1 MQKIASILLQAY
13 LRRNP
18 VYVRLNQFNFLSQYS
33 WLQNVL
39 EELRPELFPEL
50 APSAELADAP
60 IESGLGEPRLDEL
73 HELLGRT
80 IRGPKGT
87 YKLEAWLGDRG
98 RGQLFAG
105 TWIEAQQAVAIQV
118 YGLRVATDPVTGQ
131 PDQVTA
137 AQSRLRT
144 FADQAVLKLADG
156 RVQDFRV
163 VRSLDAIA
171 DDHPLQSAD
180 WTIYPSYLV
189 TEPTAIAPTL
199 RTYLT
204 GPIAPRLAR
213 QAIGQ
218 LLQSLDFIHRQKF
231 VFGSGQIQP
240 GFVHGNLSLDSV
252 HWTEAQSG
260 YPYLYLSDLRLWER
274 CSLSLG
280 HALPS
285 IQATPEL
292 IQTDLA
298 AVGQIGWSLLT
309 GQLTGQ
315 LTGPPI
321 GQPIGQPAS
330 TSGSEAE
337 TWPQV
342 DVAFE
347 ALLQRLIGVGPPFNQ
362 AEEAR
367 LALLKLPVEGG
378 TGQLG
383 PASAAVPVIPA
394 RKFPWAAL
402 LAGLAAI
409 GGLSWLL
416 LRRPGLA
423 EAQKLPIVCC
433 LKDVSAVPEGDFVYS
448 AVENGTWRSVIKQA
462 DLLQRGQTLTD
473 VLGRAQEKL
482 SLRYQPAPTVAEAI
496 GQVQAGQADF
506 AVVPLLDSL
515 ASSNSSSPSS
525 LSPTSLRSTLPS
537 DVIAQPI
544 AYDGLAVV
552 VNFSYANRQN
562 SLPMALDG
570 QIDLD
575 RLRRLYTDATLQ
587 DWQPLTRG
595 LPWIARSQLLLKRY
609 LPENPDVLALFETR
623 VLKSPLDQVVV
634 DNPQDVAE
642 ADRRSPTPV
651 LPMFR
656 QIIRDF
662 ETEDERDPQGQLQ
675 RRKTGAIAISSISQ
689 IRGQCSVY
697 PLAIAQDRQAPVQ
710 PLLLREGRAI
720 GLADDLCDRKGSF
733 SPDVKAFQTG
743 RYPLAYPIAIVYPA
757 DNRRSAQ
764 GRKFA
769 ELMVTREGQRLLA
782 DAGLVPL
789 EEPVAPAAK
798 EGKTRP

>member
-18 VYVRLNQFNFLSQYS
+18 IYVRLNQFNFLSQYS

-39 EELRPELFPEL
+39 EELRPELFPEM
-50 APSAELADAP
+50 APSGELADAP
-60 IESGLGEPRLDEL
+60 IDSGLGELRLDEL

-80 IRGPKGT
+80 IRGLKGT
-87 YKLEAWLGDRG
+87 YKLDAWLGDRG

-105 TWIEAQQAVAIQV
+105 TWIEAQQPVAIKV
-118 YGLRVATDPVTGQ
+118 YGLRVATDPVTGK

-156 RVQDFRV
+156 RSQDFRV

-231 VFGSGQIQP
+231 VFGSGQVQA
-240 GFVHGNLSLDSV
+240 GFVHGNLNLDSV

-274 CSLSLG
+274 CSVPLAT
-280 HALPS
+280 ALPS
-285 IQATPEL
+285 IQVTPEL

-309 GQLTGQ
+309 GQL
-315 LTGPPI
+315 I
-321 GQPIGQPAS
+321 GQPMGQPLGQPDS
-330 TSGSEAE
+330 TSGSESE
-337 TWPQV
+337 TWPHV

-347 ALLQRLIGVGPPFNQ
+347 ALLQRLIGVGPRFNQ

-367 LALLKLPVEGG
+367 LALLKLPIEGG

-383 PASAAVPVIPA
+383 PVSAAAPVIPS

-482 SLRYQPAPTVAEAI
+482 SLRYQPAPTVAAAI

-515 ASSNSSSPSS
+515 YSSTSSSPNS
-525 LSPTSLRSTLPS
+525 LNSKLPS

-575 RLRRLYTDATLQ
+575 RLRRLYTDATIQ
-587 DWQPLTRG
+587 DWQPLTQG
-595 LPWIARSQLLLKRY
+595 LLPWMARSQLLLKRY
-609 LPENPDVLALFETR
+609 LPENPDVLAMFETR
-623 VLKSPLDQVVV
+623 VLKVPLDQVVV
-634 DNPQDVAE
+634 DNPQDIAE

-662 ETEDERDPQGQLQ
+662 ETEDGRDPQGQLQ
-675 RRKTGAIAISSISQ
+675 RRKTGSIAISSISQ

-697 PLAIAQDRQAPVQ
+697 PLAIAQPHQTPVQ

-743 RYPLAYPIAIVYPA
+743 RYPLAYRIAVVYPA

-789 EEPVAPAAK
+789 EEPIAPIKK
-798 EGKTRP
+798 EGKNQP

>member
-39 EELRPELFPEL
+39 EDLRPELFPEL
-50 APSAELADAP
+50 APSGQLADAP
-60 IESGLGEPRLDEL
+60 IESGLGDPHLDEL

-80 IRGPKGT
+80 IRGLKGT

-98 RGQLFAG
+98 RGQLFTG
-105 TWIEAQQAVAIQV
+105 TWIEAQQPVAIKV
-118 YGLRVATDPVTGQ
+118 YGLRVAMDPVTGK

-137 AQSRLRT
+137 AQTRLRT
-144 FADQAVLKLADG
+144 FADQAVLQLADG
-156 RVQDFRV
+156 RSQDFRV

-171 DDHPLQSAD
+171 DDHPIQRAD

-189 TEPTAIAPTL
+189 TESTAIAPSL
-199 RTYLT
+199 RVQLLGGAIT
-204 GPIAPRLAR
+204 PRLAR

-218 LLQSLDFIHRQKF
+218 ILQSLDFIHRQKF
-231 VFGSGQIQP
+231 VFGSGQIQS
-240 GFVHGNLSLDSV
+240 GVVHGNLSLDSV
-252 HWTEAQSG
+252 HWTEAQLG

-274 CSLSLG
+274 CSLPLG
-280 HALPS
+280 TALPS
-285 IQATPEL
+285 IHATAEL
-292 IQTDLA
+292 IQADLA

-315 LTGPPI
+315 PI
-321 GQPIGQPAS
+321 GQPIGQSVLANGLEPQ
-330 TSGSEAE
+330 EV
-337 TWPQV
+337 WPQE
-342 DVAFE
+342 DIAFE
-347 ALLQRLIGVGPPFNQ
+347 ALLQRLLGVGPRFNQ

-367 LALLKLPVEGG
+367 LALLRLPVEGG

-383 PASAAVPVIPA
+383 LASGAAA
-394 RKFPWAAL
+394 TTRSSKLPWAAL
-402 LAGLAAI
+402 LAALAAI

-473 VLGRAQEKL
+473 VLGRAQEKI
-482 SLRYQPAPTVAEAI
+482 SLRYQPAPTVAAAI

-506 AVVPLLDSL
+506 AVVPLLDRVV
-515 ASSNSSSPSS
+515 SSNSSSSNS
-525 LSPTSLRSTLPS
+525 LSPNLPS
-537 DVIAQPI
+537 DVISQPI

-562 SLPMALDG
+562 SLPIALDG

-575 RLRRLYTDATLQ
+575 RVRRLYTDTTLQ

-595 LPWIARSQLLLKRY
+595 LLPWTARSQLLLKRY
-609 LPENPDVLALFETR
+609 LPDNPDVLTIFETQ
-623 VLKSPLDQVVV
+623 VLKAPLDQVVV
-634 DNPQDVAE
+634 DSPQDA
-642 ADRRSPTPV
+642 AAGDRRSPTPI

-662 ETEDERDPQGQLQ
+662 ETEDGRDPQGQLQ
-675 RRKTGAIAISSISQ
+675 RRKTGSIAISSISQ
-689 IRGQCSVY
+689 VRGQCSVY
-697 PLAIAQDRQAPVQ
+697 PLAIAQARQSPVQ
-710 PLLLREGRAI
+710 PLLLKEGRPVS
-720 GLADDLCDRKGSF
+720 LADDLCDRKGSYV
-733 SPDVKAFQTG
+733 PDVKAFQSG
-743 RYPLAYPIAIVYPA
+743 RYPLAYRIAVIYPA

-769 ELMVTREGQRLLA
+769 ELMVTREGQRLLT

-789 EEPVAPAAK
+789 EEPLVPAVK
-798 EGKTRP
+798 EGKK

>member
-50 APSAELADAP
+50 APSTELADGPIDAP
-60 IESGLGEPRLDEL
+60 DPDELRLDE

-80 IRGPKGT
+80 IRGLNGT
-87 YKLEAWLGDRG
+87 YKLDTWLGDRG
-98 RGQLFAG
+98 RGQLFGG
-105 TWIEAQQAVAIQV
+105 TWVEAQQPVAIKV
-118 YGLRVATDPVTGQ
+118 YGLRVEKDRVTGEPGQ
-131 PDQVTA
+131 STA
-137 AQSRLRT
+137 AKGRLRA
-144 FADQAVLKLADG
+144 FADQAVLQLADG
-156 RVQDFRV
+156 RKPDFRV

-171 DDHPLQSAD
+171 DDHPID
-180 WTIYPSYLV
+180 RPNWTIYPSYLV
-189 TEPTAIAPTL
+189 IEPTALAPSL
-199 RTYLT
+199 RAYLT
-204 GPIAPRLAR
+204 RPIAPRMVR

-240 GFVHGNLSLDSV
+240 GFVHGNLSLDSLL
-252 HWTEAQSG
+252 WTETESG

-274 CSLSLG
+274 CSLPLG
-280 HALPS
+280 ETLPS
-285 IQATPEL
+285 VQATAEL
-292 IQTDLA
+292 IQADLV

-309 GQLTGQ
+309 GQ
-315 LTGPPI
+315 
-321 GQPIGQPAS
+321 PAS
-330 TSGSEAE
+330 ANRLESQEA
-337 TWPQV
+337 WPQV
-342 DVAFE
+342 DIAFE
-347 ALLQRLIGVGPPFNQ
+347 ALLQRLVGVGPRFSQ

-367 LALLKLPVEGG
+367 LALLRLPVASG

-383 PASAAVPVIPA
+383 PVSGLAPVP
-394 RKFPWAAL
+394 RSSKLPWAAL
-402 LAGLAAI
+402 LAGLVAL

-416 LRRPGLA
+416 LRRPGTA

-433 LKDVSAVPEGDFVYS
+433 LKDVNAVPEGDFVYS

-482 SLRYQPAPTVAEAI
+482 TLRYQPAETVAAAI
-496 GQVQAGQADF
+496 GQVQSGQADF
-506 AVVPLLDSL
+506 AVVPLLNQL
-515 ASSNSSSPSS
+515 SSTNLSNPNSSGPNTN
-525 LSPTSLRSTLPS
+525 PPNLPS

-552 VNFSYANRQN
+552 VNFSYANRQS
-562 SLPMALDG
+562 SLPIALDG

-575 RLRRLYTDATLQ
+575 RLRRLYTDSSLQ
-587 DWQPLTRG
+587 DWQPLTQGR
-595 LPWIARSQLLLKRY
+595 LPWTARSQLLLKRY
-609 LPENPDVLALFETR
+609 LPDNPDVLAMFESR
-623 VLKSPLDQVVV
+623 VLKGPLNQVVV
-634 DNPQDVAE
+634 DSPQDAAV
-642 ADRRSPTPV
+642 ADRRSPTPA

-662 ETEDERDPQGQLQ
+662 ETEDGRDPQGQLQ
-675 RRKTGAIAISSISQ
+675 RRKTGSIAISSISQ
-689 IRGQCSVY
+689 VRGQCSVY
-697 PLAIAQDRQAPVQ
+697 PLAIAEARQAPVQ
-710 PLLLREGRAI
+710 PLVLKEGRPV
-720 GLADDLCDRKGSF
+720 GLTDDLCDRKGSYI
-733 SPDVKAFQTG
+733 PDVKAFQTG
-743 RYPLAYPIAIVYPA
+743 RYPLAYRLAVIYPA

-789 EEPVAPAAK
+789 EEPLAPVAK
-798 EGKTRP
+798 ESKN

>member
-50 APSAELADAP
+50 VPSGELADAP
-60 IESGLGEPRLDEL
+60 IESGLAGPRLDEL

-80 IRGPKGT
+80 IRGLKGT
-87 YKLEAWLGDRG
+87 YKLETWLGDRG
-98 RGQLFAG
+98 RGQLFSG
-105 TWIEAQQAVAIQV
+105 TWIEAQQPVAIKV
-118 YGLRVATDPVTGQ
+118 YGLRVATDPVTGK

-144 FADQAVLKLADG
+144 FADQAVLQLADG
-156 RVQDFRV
+156 RSQDFRV

-189 TEPTAIAPTL
+189 TEPTAISPSL
-199 RTYLT
+199 RDQLLG

-218 LLQSLDFIHRQKF
+218 ILQSLDFIHRQKF

-274 CSLSLG
+274 CSLPLAMS
-280 HALPS
+280 LPS
-285 IQATPEL
+285 IQVTPEL
-292 IQTDLA
+292 IQIDLA
-298 AVGQIGWSLLT
+298 AAGQIGWSLLT
-309 GQLTGQ
+309 GQLIGQ
-315 LTGPPI
+315 PT
-321 GQPIGQPAS
+321 GQPIGQSVPAN
-330 TSGSEAE
+330 GLDPQEA
-337 TWPQV
+337 WPQV

-383 PASAAVPVIPA
+383 PALVAAPV
-394 RKFPWAAL
+394 RSSKLPWAVL

-482 SLRYQPAPTVAEAI
+482 SLHYQPAPTVAAAI
-496 GQVQAGQADF
+496 GQVQSGQADF
-506 AVVPLLDSL
+506 AVVPLLDRLS
-515 ASSNSSSPSS
+515 SSNSSGPNS
-525 LSPTSLRSTLPS
+525 LNSKLPS

-562 SLPMALDG
+562 SLPIALDG

-595 LPWIARSQLLLKRY
+595 LLPWMARSQLLLKRY
-609 LPENPDVLALFETR
+609 LPENPDVLAMFETR
-623 VLKSPLDQVVV
+623 VLKVPLDQVVV

-662 ETEDERDPQGQLQ
+662 ETEDRRDPQGQLQ

-697 PLAIAQDRQAPVQ
+697 PLAIAQARQAPVQ

-733 SPDVKAFQTG
+733 SPDVKAFQSG
-743 RYPLAYPIAIVYPA
+743 RYPLAYRIAVVYPA

-769 ELMVTREGQRLLA
+769 ELMVTREGQRLLT

-789 EEPVAPAAK
+789 EEPVAPVAK
-798 EGKTRP
+798 EGKNRP

>member
-50 APSAELADAP
+50 VPSGELADAP
-60 IESGLGEPRLDEL
+60 IESGLAGPRLDEL

-80 IRGPKGT
+80 IRGLKGT

-98 RGQLFAG
+98 RGQLFSG
-105 TWIEAQQAVAIQV
+105 TWIEAQQPVAIKV
-118 YGLRVATDPVTGQ
+118 YGLRVATDPVTGK

-144 FADQAVLKLADG
+144 FADQAVLQLADG
-156 RVQDFRV
+156 RSQDFRV

-189 TEPTAIAPTL
+189 TEPTAISPSL
-199 RTYLT
+199 RDQLLG

-218 LLQSLDFIHRQKF
+218 ILQSLDFIHRQKF

-274 CSLSLG
+274 CSLPLAMS
-280 HALPS
+280 LPS
-285 IQATPEL
+285 IQVTPEL
-292 IQTDLA
+292 IQIDLA
-298 AVGQIGWSLLT
+298 AAGQIGWSLLT
-309 GQLTGQ
+309 GQLIGQ
-315 LTGPPI
+315 PT
-321 GQPIGQPAS
+321 GQPIGQSVPAN
-330 TSGSEAE
+330 GLDPQEA
-337 TWPQV
+337 WPQV

-383 PASAAVPVIPA
+383 PALVAAPV
-394 RKFPWAAL
+394 RSSKLPWAVL

-482 SLRYQPAPTVAEAI
+482 SLHYQPAPTVAAAI
-496 GQVQAGQADF
+496 GQVQSGQADF
-506 AVVPLLDSL
+506 AVVPLLDRLS
-515 ASSNSSSPSS
+515 SSNSSGPNS
-525 LSPTSLRSTLPS
+525 LNSKLPS

-562 SLPMALDG
+562 SLPIALDG

-595 LPWIARSQLLLKRY
+595 LLPWMARSQLLLKRY
-609 LPENPDVLALFETR
+609 LPENPDVLAMFETR
-623 VLKSPLDQVVV
+623 VLKVPLDQVVV

-662 ETEDERDPQGQLQ
+662 ETEDRRDPQGQLQ

-697 PLAIAQDRQAPVQ
+697 PLAIAQARQAPVQ

-733 SPDVKAFQTG
+733 SPDVKAFQSG
-743 RYPLAYPIAIVYPA
+743 RYPLAYRIAVVYPA

-769 ELMVTREGQRLLA
+769 ELMVTREGQRLLT

-789 EEPVAPAAK
+789 EEPVAPVAK
-798 EGKTRP
+798 EGKNRP